1 MYSTQ
6 IVWLIALFAALA
18 GAAGGYIL
26 SRTLRRES
34 RSGQTEEALR
44 KLQEEQKAY
53 RHRVTQHFGQTAEL
67 LSQLAGNY
75 RDVHNHLAQG
85 ARELCDAEASARL
98 RPIDERVGAIEA
110 PATGV
115 IEPPRDYALRNENKG
130 GTLDEDFGLEKANR
144 TPLPEPPR
152 F

>member
-6 IVWLIALFAALA
+6 AVWLIALFAVLI
-18 GAAGGYIL
+18 GAAGGYLL
-26 SRTLRRES
+26 SRTLRRDS

-44 KLQEEQKAY
+44 RLQEEQKAY

-75 RDVHNHLAQG
+75 RDVHNHLAHG

-98 RPIDERVGAIEA
+98 RPIDERAGSIDA
-110 PATGV
+110 PASGA
-115 IEPPRDYALRNENKG
+115 IEPPRDYALRNDDSG
-130 GTLDEDFGLEKANR
+130 GTLDEDFGLEKPHR